1 MILRLFRRRSRSI
14 EGRLEKSSNNRSGK
28 DLADTINASSN
39 IGKNTVENNATFTSK
54 TIVLAELA
62 KILANPSQLL
72 ELVRKSPI
80 LYMGYVRNDS
90 ELRNI
95 IKRCGNTPLL
105 LSIRSSSS
113 AIHVVY
119 LDGKF
124 YTLTDGKIR
133 VVNRIVSDNDN
144 VRVIIYRLE

>member
-1 MILRLFRRRSRSI
+1 MVLRLFRRRPKNM
-14 EGRLEKSSNNRSGK
+14 GDRLGKSSNSHGGRG
-28 DLADTINASSN
+28 LANTLGVSSSV
-39 IGKNTVENNATFTSK
+39 GKNTVGNNVTSIPK

-62 KILANPSQLL
+62 KVLANPSQLL

-90 ELRNI
+90 ELRSI
-95 IKRCGNTPLL
+95 VKRYGNAPLL
-105 LSIRSSSS
+105 LSIKSSSS
-113 AIHVVY
+113 SIHVIY

-124 YTLTDGKIR
+124 YTLTDGSVK

-144 VRVIIYRLE
+144 VRVVIYRLE

>member
-1 MILRLFRRRSRSI
+1 MVLRLFRRRPKNT
-14 EGRLEKSSNNRSGK
+14 GDRLGKSSNSHGGRG
-28 DLADTINASSN
+28 LANTLGVSSSV
-39 IGKNTVENNATFTSK
+39 GKNTVGNNVTSIPK

-62 KILANPSQLL
+62 KVLANPSQLL

-90 ELRNI
+90 ELRSI
-95 IKRCGNTPLL
+95 VKRYGNAPLL
-105 LSIRSSSS
+105 LSIKSSSS
-113 AIHVVY
+113 SIHVIY

-124 YTLTDGKIR
+124 YTLTDGSVK

-144 VRVIIYRLE
+144 VRVVIYRLE